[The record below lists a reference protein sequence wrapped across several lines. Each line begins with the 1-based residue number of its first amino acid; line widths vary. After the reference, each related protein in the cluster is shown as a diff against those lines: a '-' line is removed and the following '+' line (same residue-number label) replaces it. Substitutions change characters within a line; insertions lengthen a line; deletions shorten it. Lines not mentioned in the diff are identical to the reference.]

1 MVALFPVSPFSC
13 FRLFPHVTRACQGV
27 VFHTT
32 GIVRELMEKTKTRTG
47 LAVTAD
53 FMDKVYEVELPG
65 HPAIS

>member
-1 MVALFPVSPFSC
+1 MAFSGGPFSC
-13 FRLFPHVTRACQGV
+13 FPLFLFPHVTRACQGV